1 VDATTDARTDRYD
14 LEGALARARVASRS
28 LATLDRDAALRRV
41 ADALIAA
48 TPEVLA
54 ANADDV
60 ARARAAGTSEALVDR
75 LALSDVRLRQIAD
88 AVRQIADLPDP
99 LGRVVAGWRL
109 ANGLEVR
116 QVTVPF
122 GVIGMVYESRP
133 NVTVDAFALAFKAG
147 SAAVLRGSADALA
160 SNRALVAAMRAA
172 LAASGAPVDA
182 LAFVD
187 DPDRA
192 RVAELLRARG
202 RVDLV
207 IPRGGAGL
215 IRHVVET
222 AQVPVIETGVG
233 NCHLYVHDDADLDVA
248 EAILLDGKVRRPG
261 VCNALETLL
270 VHADVAARFVPRAVA
285 ALHAAGVTV
294 HGCASTSALAGADG
308 DQVVPATE
316 ADWATEYLGP
326 EIAMRV
332 VDDLDAAIE
341 HVRAHGSQ
349 HSEAIVTRSRD
360 AGRRFQADVDAAV
373 VYVNA
378 STRFTDGFEFGF
390 GAEIGISTQ
399 KLHARGPL
407 GLAALVTTKHLVE
420 GDGQV
425 RG

>member
-1 VDATTDARTDRYD
+1 MPDTAPSPTNAAPFDLDA
-14 LEGALARARVASRS
+14 ALLRARHASRT
-28 LATLDRDAALRRV
+28 LATLDRDGALRRV
-41 ADALIAA
+41 ADALEEAS
-48 TPEVLA
+48 PRLLE
-54 ANADDV
+54 ANAADV
-60 ARARAAGTSEALVDR
+60 AHARAAGTPEPLVDR
-75 LALSDVRLRQIAD
+75 LALSEARLRAVAA
-88 AVRQIADLPDP
+88 AVREVADLPDP
-99 LGRVVAGWRL
+99 LGRVLAGWRL

-122 GVIGMVYESRP
+122 GVIGMIYESRP

-147 SAAVLRGSADALA
+147 STAVLRGSADALG
-160 SNRALVAAMRAA
+160 SNRALVATIRAA
-172 LAASGAPVDA
+172 LAAVGAPADA
-182 LAFVD
+182 LVLVD

-192 RVAELLRARG
+192 RVTELLRARG
-202 RVDLV
+202 KVDLV

-233 NCHLYVHDDADLDVA
+233 NCHLYVHGDADLDA
-248 EAILLDGKVRRPG
+248 ALAILLDGKLRRSG

-270 VHADVAARFVPRAVA
+270 VHEGVARAFLARALA
-285 ALHAAGVTV
+285 ALDEAGVTV
-294 HGCASTSALAGADG
+294 HGCARTQALAGRVP
-308 DQVVPATE
+308 VVAATD

-326 EIAMRV
+326 ELAVRV
-332 VDDLDAAIE
+332 VDDVESALE
-341 HVRAHGSQ
+341 HIRSYGSQ

-360 AGRRFQADVDAAV
+360 VGRRFQAEVDAAV

-399 KLHARGPL
+399 KLHVRGPV
-407 GLAALVTTKHLVE
+407 GLAALVTSKHLVE